1 VLAAIVLVG
10 ALIPGAAAAPAA
22 QESCSFPVSATD
34 ATATEL
40 TVEEPP
46 ERVVTLAPS
55 AAQTMK
61 EIGAWE
67 TVVGVS
73 GLAAYLEG
81 ADEKANVSSGQG
93 ISVEKVVAQEPDL
106 VLAPNV
112 VPDETVEQLRDSGLT
127 VYKFA
132 AATSMD
138 DVVDKTALTGE
149 LVGECEGA
157 SETVDRMNERLST
170 IEEAVEDVERPR
182 AVYVFFG
189 YTAGNNTFVGN
200 MIERAGAVN
209 LAAEAG
215 IEGFQQIS
223 DEVIAEEDPEWLILN
238 SEQPEPPG
246 SDAYQESTAVQE
258 GNVVVIDTNVLNQP
272 APRSI
277 EAITQMVEAFHPE
290 AYEQAKATPTPTAT
304 PTEDETA
311 TPTEDTPT
319 PEAVDDTPPETES
332 PTETGDSPGFGAVAA
347 LVAAL
352 AAVLLARRQ

>member
-1 VLAAIVLVG
+1 MTARARVTAVLAAIVLVG

-22 QESCSFPVSATD
+22 QENCSFPFGATD
-34 ATATEL
+34 ATDTEV

-55 AAQTMK
+55 AAQTTK

-73 GLAAYLEG
+73 GFAAYLEG

-112 VPDETVEQLRDSGLT
+112 IPDETVEQLRDSGLT

-157 SETVDRMNERLST
+157 SETD
-170 IEEAVEDVERPR
+170 
-182 AVYVFFG
+182 
-189 YTAGNNTFVGN
+189 NTFIGN

-258 GNVVVIDTNVLNQP
+258 DNVVVIDTNILSQP

-290 AYEQAKATPTPTAT
+290 AYERAQATPTPTAT
-304 PTEDETA
+304 PTDDETA